1 MVAMNMRIMLIDED
15 MRKSE
20 VLIDAL
26 RDAGHVIVA
35 QIDPLDDLYT
45 RVREL
50 QPDVIIIDTNSPQR
64 DTLEH
69 LCIISRDQPRP
80 IVMFTD
86 DGDAEKI
93 RSAVKAGVS
102 AYVVDGLQKERIKPI
117 IDVAVARFE
126 QYQALKRDL
135 EKATETLA
143 ERKQIERAK
152 GVVMK
157 QKKCAED
164 EAYRVLRKMAMDRN
178 MRLIDVAASVNMAAD
193 ILG

>member
-1 MVAMNMRIMLIDED
+1 MRIMLIDED
-15 MRKSE
+15 PRKSRM
-20 VLIDAL
+20 LIEAL
-26 RDAGHVIVA
+26 HDAGYDVVA
-35 QIDPLDDLYT
+35 RVDPDGNLYV

-50 QPDVIIIDTNSPQR
+50 QPDVIIMDTDSPQR

-102 AYVVDGLQKERIKPI
+102 AYVVDGLRKDRVKSI
-117 IDVAVARFE
+117 IEVAVARFE
-126 QYQALKRDL
+126 QHQTLKRDL

-152 GVVMK
+152 GMVMK

-164 EAYRVLRKMAMDRN
+164 EAYRTLRKMAMDRN
-178 MRLIDVAASVNMAAD
+178 MRLAEVAKIVNMAVD
-193 ILG
+193 ILV

>member
-1 MVAMNMRIMLIDED
+1 MRIMLIDED
-15 MRKSE
+15 PRKSRM
-20 VLIDAL
+20 LIEAL
-26 RDAGHVIVA
+26 YDAGYDVA
-35 QIDPLDDLYT
+35 ARVDPDENLYVC
-45 RVREL
+45 VREL
-50 QPDVIIIDTNSPQR
+50 QPDVIIMDTDSPQR

-86 DGDAEKI
+86 DNDAEKI

-102 AYVVDGLQKERIKPI
+102 AYVVDGLRKDRVKSI
-117 IDVAVARFE
+117 IEVAVARFE

-135 EKATETLA
+135 EKVTETLA

-157 QKKCAED
+157 QKKCGED
-164 EAYRVLRKMAMDRN
+164 EAYRILRKMAMDRN
-178 MRLIDVAASVNMAAD
+178 MRLVDVAKSVNVVTD